1 MIRLTSSQLG
11 RAKSF
16 MLDLCICTGISSNTR
31 SADYANS
38 YYCVLNSDARY
49 ALIYKAAA
57 DTIMNAIKRRTFN
70 FKEVDAALQQLKDY
84 RASFGETPKSEAVEW
99 TVKNIQTVAKYLAWA
114 CAENHIYWDDVA
126 YTPAER
132 EDFTSGSIFGAA
144 IKDAECFV
152 TQPTTVART
161 RSASTSSATAS
172 TTSGGT
178 GAAKSGYKSAG
189 PQSANVA
196 GLIGTPGEKTHPVTS
211 GVYCIVGDKAGTI
224 VPNAFIHPV
233 NNSAVGEKARVNA
246 VGQPTIRFGAGN
258 GYTDLTIYSADLANM
273 DAIFNH
279 LKDKGLFSKYSGVHV
294 ACVKTNAGGYFRVNS
309 EYGEV
314 LVKPTKLNEKLFEEI
329 FEAMANNEEEK
340 VDLTEKVTEEAELTE
355 ATRAIE
361 DIHKFVR
368 DSKMYD

>member
-1 MIRLTSSQLG
+1 MIRLTSSQLD

-16 MLDLCICTGISSNTR
+16 VLDLCICSGISSNTR
-31 SADYANS
+31 TLEYANF
-38 YYCVLNSDARY
+38 YYCIFNLDSRY
-49 ALIYKAAA
+49 ARTYKTAA

-70 FKEVDAALQQLKDY
+70 FKEVDRALQQLKEY
-84 RASFGETPKSEAVEW
+84 RASFGETPKSTTTDW

-114 CAENHIYWDDVA
+114 CAENHIYWNDVA

-132 EDFTSGSIFGAA
+132 EEFVSGSMFGAA
-144 IKDAECFV
+144 IKDAECFA
-152 TQPTTVART
+152 TQPTTVVRT
-161 RSASTSSATAS
+161 RSASTSSAAS
-172 TTSGGT
+172 TSSVGGST
-178 GAAKSGYKSAG
+178 GVAKSGYKGAG

-196 GLIGTPGEKTHPVTS
+196 GLIGKPGEKTHPVTS

-246 VGQPTIRFGAGN
+246 VGQPTIKFGAGN
-258 GYTDLTIYSADLANM
+258 GYTDLTIYSTDKTNM
-273 DAIFNH
+273 ETIFDK

-294 ACVKTNAGGYFRVNS
+294 AAVKTNAGGYFRVNS

-329 FEAMANNEEEK
+329 FEAMTYSEEK
-340 VDLTEKVTEEAELTE
+340 NVDLTELTE